1 MEESGGV
8 GLFTNKNSLSLAGCY
23 ARSLQSYRR
32 PTDFFNQGMDGGWSG
47 STTLRL
53 EQHKVENEG

>member
-23 ARSLQSYRR
+23 ARSLHSYRR
-32 PTDFFNQGMDGGWSG
+32 PTDFFNQVMVVG
-47 STTLRL
+47 L
-53 EQHKVENEG
+53 EARDIKAGIAQG